1 MFEESDL
8 QDVLSRR
15 RWLASACALY
25 GPQLLPGLAVAQSRL
40 PTLRILIGF
49 PGGAGID
56 PVARVLAEKLRGGL
70 WANVIVDNRAGAGG
84 RIAIDAL
91 KSAPPDGATLLLT
104 PASTLTLYPHVFR
117 KLGYKP
123 TEDLVP
129 VSQAF
134 SFQMGLIA
142 GPANPAKNLKD
153 YVAWVKRSPN
163 NAMYATPALG
173 NVPHFLASMFEKAAG
188 IDLQPVA
195 YKGSAPIWTDL
206 LGGQIPSYFS
216 PIGNDAIS
224 RHREGKARILAIA
237 DQSRSRF
244 LPDVPTF
251 AESGYPSIVIDEWFG
266 FFAPSRT
273 PAALVEAQ
281 NAALRSALRD
291 PEVAGY
297 LERYLAEPQPS
308 SAAALAERIKS
319 ETPRWAAVVKASG
332 FTPED

>member
-1 MFEESDL
+1 L
-8 QDVLSRR
+8 QDDLSRR
-15 RWLASACALY
+15 RWLTSAGALC
-25 GPQLLPGLAVAQSRL
+25 GAQLLPGWASAQSRL
-40 PTLRILIGF
+40 PTLRLLVGF
-49 PGGAGID
+49 PAGAGID
-56 PVARVLAEKLRGGL
+56 PVARAIGEKLRGGL
-70 WANVIVDNRAGAGG
+70 WANVIVENRAGAGG

-91 KSAPPDGATLLLT
+91 KQAPPDGATLLLT

-117 KLGYKP
+117 KLSYHP
-123 TEDLVP
+123 VDDLIP

-142 GPANPAKNLKD
+142 GPANPAKTLKE
-153 YVAWVKRSPN
+153 YVAWVRKSPN

-188 IDLQPVA
+188 IDLQAVA

-224 RHREGKARILAIA
+224 RHREGKVRILAIA
-237 DQSRSRF
+237 DQSRSKF

-266 FFAPSRT
+266 FFAPPRT
-273 PAALVEAQ
+273 PMALVEAQ
-281 NAALRSALRD
+281 NAALRGALRE

-297 LERYLAEPQPS
+297 LEKYLAEPQPS
-308 SAAALAERIKS
+308 TSAALAERIKA